1 MTDIF
6 VASKNKNKIRE
17 ISEILKRFNVRS
29 VYEELNEEIDIEE
42 TGKTFEENAVIKAL
56 AFSDKVNGYVL
67 ADDSGLCVDYLG
79 GEPGVYSARYAGD
92 NASDEE
98 NNLKLL
104 AKLQKVPLP
113 LRTAKFACV
122 MALAYKGKIVGTS
135 YGECK
140 GFITTEARGDNG
152 FGYDPLFLLENGK
165 TMAELT
171 PEEKNL
177 ISHRASALKKL
188 KYFLED
194 DKCET

>member
-17 ISEILKRFNVRS
+17 ISEILKGVNVRS
-29 VYEELNEEIDIEE
+29 VYEELNEEVDIEE

-79 GEPGVYSARYAGD
+79 GEPGVYSARYADD

-113 LRTAKFACV
+113 LRTAKFVCV
-122 MALAYKGKIVGTS
+122 MALAYKGKIIGTFH
-135 YGECK
+135 GECK
-140 GFITTEARGDNG
+140 GLITTEVRGDNG

-165 TMAELT
+165 TMAELA

-194 DKCET
+194 NKCET

>member
-17 ISEILKRFNVRS
+17 ISEILKGVNVRS
-29 VYEELNEEIDIEE
+29 VYEELNEEVDIEE

-79 GEPGVYSARYAGD
+79 GEPGVYSARYADD

-113 LRTAKFACV
+113 LRTAKFVCV
-122 MALAYKGKIVGTS
+122 MALAYKGKIIGTFH
-135 YGECK
+135 GECK
-140 GFITTEARGDNG
+140 GLITTEVRGDNG

-194 DKCET
+194 NKCET